1 MGQFQDTVVFVTGG
15 SRGIGR
21 AIAEAFAA
29 EGATLAVLATS
40 EEGAER
46 GAAACRDAGAT
57 ATAHAADVSD
67 AGQVKAAMD
76 AAVEAH
82 GRIDILVNAA
92 GITRDG
98 LLMRMG
104 EEDFRRVLEV
114 NLQGTFNTV
123 KAVTRG
129 MMKRRSGRI
138 INITSVIGLTG
149 NPGQA
154 NYAASKAGVIAF
166 SRSVALELASRG
178 ITVNC
183 NSRGSCRTAGGRC
196 RRGSLPGLS
205 GGVLH
210 DRADP
215 GRGRRNDRL
224 TDVAG
229 DVSANGIGGRRDVA
243 QTREGHPS
251 WKPLHPHGAGVAFR
265 RGLSKETVGKT
276 LVPSTLSA
284 PTNLT

>member
-1 MGQFQDTVVFVTGG
+1 MASFQDTVVLVTGG

-29 EGATLAVLATS
+29 EGANLAVLATT

-46 GAAACRDAGAT
+46 GAAACREAGAT

-67 AGQVKAAMD
+67 GAQVKAAMG
-76 AAVEAH
+76 AALEVH
-82 GRIDILVNAA
+82 GHIDVLVNAA

-98 LLMRMG
+98 LIMRMG
-104 EEDFRRVLEV
+104 EDDFRRVLEV

-129 MMKRRSGRI
+129 MMKRRTGRI
-138 INITSVIGLTG
+138 INITSIIGITG

-166 SRSVALELASRG
+166 SRSVALEVASRG

-183 NSRGSCRTAGGRC
+183 IA
-196 RRGSLPGLS
+196 PGLIDTDMTKDLPEE
-205 GGVLH
+205 V
-210 DRADP
+210 RAQMLERIPAGRAGQP
-215 GRGRRNDRL
+215 G
-224 TDVAG
+224 DVAAAALFLASPTASYVTG
-229 DVSANGIGGRRDVA
+229 
-243 QTREGHPS
+243 Q
-251 WKPLHPHGAGVAFR
+251 
-265 RGLSKETVGKT
+265 T
-276 LVPSTLSA
+276 LVVDGGMTH
-284 PTNLT
+284 

>member
-183 NSRGSCRTAGGRC
+183 IA
-196 RRGSLPGLS
+196 PGLIETDMTKDLPEDALAQMLERIPA
-205 GGVLH
+205 G
-210 DRADP
+210 RAGQP
-215 GRGRRNDRL
+215 A
-224 TDVAG
+224 DVAG
-229 DVSANGIGGRRDVA
+229 VVLFLASPAASYMTG
-243 QTREGHPS
+243 Q
-251 WKPLHPHGAGVAFR
+251 
-265 RGLSKETVGKT
+265 T
-276 LVPSTLSA
+276 LVVDGGMTG
-284 PTNLT
+284 